1 MRRTTS
7 LSHIKISEASDES
20 KDQEVVYTQII
31 SEKEAEEM
39 YPKGLRKNS
48 SQLSLLSLSNMSNSN
63 SMNGG
68 FFKSK
73 GSFISSNKRLSFS
86 SKIDSHRFY

>member
-1 MRRTTS
+1 VRRTTS